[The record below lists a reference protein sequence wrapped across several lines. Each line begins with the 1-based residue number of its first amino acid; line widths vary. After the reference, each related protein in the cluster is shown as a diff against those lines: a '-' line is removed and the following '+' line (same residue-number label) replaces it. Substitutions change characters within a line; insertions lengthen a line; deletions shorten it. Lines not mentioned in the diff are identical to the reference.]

1 MLKYLRVGLWG
12 VTAHKHQTVNAES
25 LFPSFLPYFLHSVT
39 ESFAG
44 LLASKMIASW
54 F

>member
-25 LFPSFLPYFLHSVT
+25 LFPSFLHSVT